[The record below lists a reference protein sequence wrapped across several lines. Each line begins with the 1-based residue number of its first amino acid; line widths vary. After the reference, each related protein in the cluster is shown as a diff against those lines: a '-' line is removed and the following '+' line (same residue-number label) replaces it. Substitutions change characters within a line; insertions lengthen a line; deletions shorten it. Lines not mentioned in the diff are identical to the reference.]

1 MLVIG
6 IDGTG
11 SEYFANDN
19 DKYRLENQGS
29 HVDNICK
36 RTGGIYYRGPRVGG
50 GGMQFTVNTVVRELI
65 AWAGCYPSDSKELEI
80 VLAGHSRGGLAAI
93 MIANRLN
100 LARQMRLPKPLL
112 GTFTR
117 GTVADIRIRC
127 VALFDAVDRYAYENA
142 DSIPA
147 NVPYC
152 YHAIRNPAV
161 GSRQMF
167 GNTARNVADSS
178 ATNYVERPFWVAHAG
193 CGGTPW
199 TGDHPEL
206 LVDSK
211 KVVGG
216 EMQITPTITEAQ
228 DKAGS
233 AAVRAW
239 MDGNLSS
246 HGVFG
251 GINLFEKGATDL
263 FARSQ
268 RVA

>member
-11 SEYFANDN
+11 PIDN

-36 RTGGIYYRGPRVGG
+36 RTGGIYFRGPRIDGG
-50 GGMQFTVNTVVRELI
+50 GLRFTVQTVLKQLI
-65 AWAGCYPSDSKELEI
+65 AWAGRYPNDSKELEI

-93 MIANRLN
+93 IVANQLN
-100 LARQMRLPKPLL
+100 VARQMRLPQKRL

-117 GTVADIRIRC
+117 ASTADIRIRC
-127 VALFDAVDRYAYENA
+127 VALFDAVDRYAYANA

-167 GNTARNVADSS
+167 GNTAQTVADSS
-178 ATNYVERPFWVAHAG
+178 ATNYVERPFWVTHAG

-199 TGDHPEL
+199 TGDHPTQ
-206 LVDSK
+206 LVGWQQ
-211 KVVGG
+211 VTVGG
-216 EMQITPTITEAQ
+216 GMQPVFEPNVTEAQ
-228 DKAGS
+228 DKVGS

-251 GINLFEKGATDL
+251 GTNLFEKGATDL